1 IGIDSN
7 LIKIANRIEEI
18 VLNDDYFVSR
28 NLYPNVDFN
37 SGLILKA
44 LKIPTEMFAVI
55 FVMGRTPGWMAQWME
70 LKEQET
76 IKIVRPRQ
84 LYIGSEDITPKN

>member
-1 IGIDSN
+1 
-7 LIKIANRIEEI
+7 
-18 VLNDDYFVSR
+18 
-28 NLYPNVDFN
+28 VDFN